1 MLLLMHQEFCS
12 LCNNS
17 EINFADFTANMP
29 ESLCRACVP
38 IVVVWFVGWF
48 CLALLLNRDSLYPG
62 PCNNCEKK
70 TLQKWCRWWMM
81 TDLLSF
87 GSAIMRPL
95 SHHPLWSVREPWTLL
110 GTRPPTSDLT
120 THPHQ
125 RRPELPVS
133 TAKPTISA
141 WTINLLRKNKW
152 KRTFCSQFLFRFDS
166 WTVHKDY
173 YCILQASYTS
183 FLSLHRQQAC
193 EYRMCYCILATY

>member
-70 TLQKWCRWWMM
+70 TLQKWCSGGGWWQI
-81 TDLLSF
+81 F
-87 GSAIMRPL
+87 SAL
-95 SHHPLWSVREPWTLL
+95 GVPLWGHWA
-110 GTRPPTSDLT
+110 T
-120 THPHQ
+120 TPSGQ
-125 RRPELPVS
+125 WGSPELFWAPDHLPQIWPRTHTRGGLNSQCPLPNLQYLLELS
-133 TAKPTISA
+133 TCLGKTNEKELS
-141 WTINLLRKNKW
+141 
-152 KRTFCSQFLFRFDS
+152 
-166 WTVHKDY
+166 VHNFY
-173 YCILQASYTS
+173 
-183 FLSLHRQQAC
+183 
-193 EYRMCYCILATY
+193 